1 MWGLFAFFGGG
12 FLAVFFGTKAGDAL
26 DEVDGEGLV
35 EGEVDRAFAAVI
47 GGEFG
52 FKLGEAVGSG
62 VKADV
67 VFPCG
72 EVDDVAVEV
81 EGGHLVA
88 DFFGGVGEG
97 LTEGS
102 TNLLQEDL
110 SGWGEGG
117 DVVIDGGEG
126 GFFGVHWESFGV
138 VDAFMLMIER
148 MEGGRKGL
156 VTCFAGRAGEVEG
169 SVGVFDERT
178 VWRNKPVS
186 NFEGR

>member
-1 MWGLFAFFGGG
+1 MRGLFAFFGGG

-35 EGEVDRAFAAVI
+35 EGKVDRAFAAVI

-52 FKLGEAVGSG
+52 FKLGEAVGGG

-97 LTEGS
+97 LTEGG
-102 TNLLQEDL
+102 TNLLQDDL

-117 DVVIDGGEG
+117 DVVVDGGEG

-138 VDAFMLMIER
+138 VGGFVLMIER
-148 MEGGRKGL
+148 MDDWRKG
-156 VTCFAGRAGEVEG
+156 
-169 SVGVFDERT
+169 VGDLFCRKS
-178 VWRNKPVS
+178 R
-186 NFEGR
+186 